1 MEEQIRELLGESYHE
16 GITNEE
22 IQTFFKN
29 SILGDGTYI
38 RKELAEAEKKKLQNK
53 LQEKDNALKAKL
65 TDEEKKK
72 AAEIA
77 KDQELEELRAKLLEN
92 TISSN
97 SYKAIGLTA
106 EARINANIKEDD
118 SEFKEFIANI
128 SSEDEAKTEKI
139 SSYVNKIVK
148 AAYEKG
154 KADITKEKMAKMA
167 TFKSKTTDDDDN
179 PNKGIGVRLAQNSI
193 KKVKQ
198 NNYFKN

>member
-179 PNKGIGVRLAQNSI
+179 PNKGIGARLAQNSI

>member
-53 LQEKDNALKAKL
+53 LQEKDNALKEKL

-179 PNKGIGVRLAQNSI
+179 PNKGIGARLAQNSI
-193 KKVKQ
+193 KKVKE

>member
-179 PNKGIGVRLAQNSI
+179 PNKGIGARLAQNSI
-193 KKVKQ
+193 KKVKE

>member
-53 LQEKDNALKAKL
+53 LQEIDNALEAKL

-106 EARINANIKEDD
+106 EARINANIKEGD

-179 PNKGIGVRLAQNSI
+179 PNKGIGARLAQNSI

>member
-77 KDQELEELRAKLLEN
+77 KDQELEELRARLLEN

-179 PNKGIGVRLAQNSI
+179 PNKGIGARLAQNSI